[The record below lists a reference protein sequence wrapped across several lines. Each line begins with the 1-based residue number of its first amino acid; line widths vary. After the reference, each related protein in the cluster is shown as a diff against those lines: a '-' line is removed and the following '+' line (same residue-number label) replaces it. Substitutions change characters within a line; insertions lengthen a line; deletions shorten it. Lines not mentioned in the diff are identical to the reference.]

1 MYYVAA
7 AVVVG
12 LIPKYRIT
20 ARQIRKLGLEAA
32 AASLACWLG
41 LHCSPNSREALSDL
55 KTQAN
60 SILLLLKVS

>member
-1 MYYVAA
+1 MYYVVA

-32 AASLACWLG
+32 VVLLASFGCIVPLIPERPC
-41 LHCSPNSREALSDL
+41 
-55 KTQAN
+55 Q
-60 SILLLLKVS
+60 I